1 MRPLRVLLVGTGAV
15 AQEAIEVFGADCFVA
30 AWCEP
35 AFAASARVTLPVH
48 TALEPLRR
56 LADHYVVALAEP
68 ADRLRLAGELERHG
82 FTPAPPLIA
91 STACVSASAQLGPG
105 TMLGHGVQVGP
116 AARVGAHNMLLH
128 HAVFGHDARS
138 GQHVVI
144 GPGAHVAGETVIGDC
159 VTVRANATLAKG
171 IHVGEHALIAQAA
184 ACFRSVPARATA
196 IGNPARVL
204 GVTGGPQGRR

>member
-1 MRPLRVLLVGTGAV
+1 MNPTRVLLVGTGAV
-15 AQEAIEVFGADCFVA
+15 AQETIDVFGAGCFVA

-35 AFAASARVTLPVH
+35 VFAASARVQLPVH
-48 TALEPLRR
+48 TTLEPLREV
-56 LADHYVVALAEP
+56 ADHYVIALAEP

-82 FTPAPPLIA
+82 FTPAPPFIA
-91 STACVSASAQLGPG
+91 ATACVAPSAQLGPG
-105 TMLGHGVQVGP
+105 TVLGHGVQVGP

-144 GPGAHVAGETVIGDC
+144 GPGAHVAGDVVIGDC

-171 IHVGEHALIAQAA
+171 ILVGEHALVAQSA

-204 GVTGGPQGRR
+204 AGGRLPAQRS